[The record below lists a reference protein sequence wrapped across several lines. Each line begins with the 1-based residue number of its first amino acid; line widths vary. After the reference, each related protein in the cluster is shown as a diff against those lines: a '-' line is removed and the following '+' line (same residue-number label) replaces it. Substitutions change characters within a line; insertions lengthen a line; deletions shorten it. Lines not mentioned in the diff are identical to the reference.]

1 MIDIVNSVKHYQPVF
16 WDVDNS
22 RLLESNRS
30 NILYANEQNEKAQQA
45 STELMEAIN
54 KLDINED
61 YRYVKDELFN
71 ELDSL
76 INSTL
81 QTYDGNLRYAINN
94 IQSMNRDI
102 LKSPKIAGL
111 VETNQQYKKW
121 KAEIEGRNDISDDI
135 KQMTIEKNPYNFS
148 LQYKTDTNG
157 NQILDDSGNP
167 IAVGYNDW
175 KPTTYPVE
183 QMDYNAMNRLALSYI
198 NSEGY
203 STENIIYY
211 KKDKNGKMIPT
222 TDPSEAKYYSVNGY
236 SQDEI
241 TSDLVFDSL
250 VVAYNS
256 NAKFQASLKQDYE
269 LARWKANKGDDVYGF
284 YKRDENGNITTE
296 EKTFEEFAAEKF
308 YNLGEIYGYKKTGSS
323 KKLQA
328 MPGKNKDDLTDL
340 FKISETIINEQGIM
354 EHITNPQDP
363 TIVAGQ
369 RIKRIQ
375 FISND
380 LDNIGG

>member
-45 STELMEAIN
+45 STDLMAAIN
-54 KLDINED
+54 QLDINED

-71 ELDSL
+71 QLDGI

-81 QTYDGNLRYAINN
+81 QNYGGNLRYAIND
-94 IQSMNRDI
+94 IQSMSRDI
-102 LKSPKIAGL
+102 LSSPEITGL

-121 KAEIEGRNDISDDI
+121 KTEIEGRKDISDDI

-148 LQYKTDTNG
+148 LQYKTDNSG
-157 NQILDDSGNP
+157 DQILDNNGNP

-175 KPTTYPVE
+175 KPKTYPVE

-211 KKDKNGKMIPT
+211 KNDESGKMIPT

-269 LARWKANKGDDVYGF
+269 LAKWKAGKGEDVYGF
-284 YKRDENGNITTE
+284 YKRDKDGKITTE

-340 FKISETIINEQGIM
+340 FKIRETIANEQGIM
-354 EHITNPQDP
+354 EYTTNPQDA
-363 TIVAGQ
+363 TIVAG
-369 RIKRIQ
+369 KRIER
-375 FISND
+375 IRYMSNEF
-380 LDNIGG
+380 DNIGE

>member
-1 MIDIVNSVKHYQPVF
+1 MIDIVNSIKHYQPVF
-16 WDVDNS
+16 WNVDNS

-45 STELMEAIN
+45 STDLMAAIN
-54 KLDINED
+54 QLDINED

-71 ELDSL
+71 ELDG
-76 INSTL
+76 IIDSTL
-81 QTYDGNLRYAINN
+81 QNYDGNLRYAIND
-94 IQSMNRDI
+94 IQSMSRDI
-102 LKSPKIAGL
+102 LKSPEITGL

-135 KQMTIEKNPYNFS
+135 KQMMIEKNPYNFS

-157 NQILDDSGNP
+157 NQILDDNGNP
-167 IAVGYNDW
+167 IAVGYDDW
-175 KPTTYPVE
+175 KPNSNPVE

-203 STENIIYY
+203 SIENISYY
-211 KKDKNGKMIPT
+211 KKDKNGKKILT
-222 TDPSEAKYYSVNGY
+222 TDPDEAKYYSINGY
-236 SQDEI
+236 SKDEI

-269 LARWKANKGDDVYGF
+269 LARWKASKGDDVYGF
-284 YKRDENGNITTE
+284 YKKDENGNITTE

-308 YNLGEIYGYKKTGSS
+308 YNLGEVYGYKKTGSS
-323 KKLQA
+323 KKLQP
-328 MPGKNKDDLTDL
+328 MSGKNKGDLTDL
-340 FKISETIINEQGIM
+340 FEIRETIANEQGIM
-354 EHITNPQDP
+354 EHITNPQDA

-375 FISND
+375 SINND